1 MQRRHLTIEERS
13 EVTAVGMPSRSGATH
28 VIALVLTA
36 LAFVTASVAVGQDPP
51 PCPQQGFV
59 PQLMTPPAEYL
70 PGSGGLVVGLVPGG
84 SDASGTLPA
93 LSLTQRRRTVTL
105 RSEPIAPG
113 LFRLRADTQRLRG
126 SYALSGLPGA
136 PQLTFR
142 RGALPPPPVAPGLER
157 AERYLVASGDARRLE
172 VRAHFAFPLP
182 PDVVAV
188 VSAWGEDDAPDAWV
202 RSSPTQ
208 RTLVLFTV
216 DARDGRGECDA
227 APEGASR
234 PPEAGGTV
242 RVAFVD
248 RHGQVSP
255 LSEPRPIE

>member
-1 MQRRHLTIEERS
+1 MRRSLTS
-13 EVTAVGMPSRSGATH
+13 
-28 VIALVLTA
+28 ALVLTA
-36 LAFVTASVAVGQDPP
+36 VALATASVAVGQDPP
-51 PCPQQGFV
+51 SCPEQGFV

-70 PGSGGLVVGLVPGG
+70 PDAGGLVVGLVPGG
-84 SDASGTLPA
+84 RDASGTLPA
-93 LSLTQRRRTVTL
+93 LSLTRRRQTVAL

-113 LFRLRADTQRLRG
+113 LFRLRADAQRLRG

-157 AERYLVASGDARRLE
+157 AERYLVATGDERRLE

-188 VSAWGEDDAPDAWV
+188 LSAWGDDDTPDAWV

-208 RTLVLFTV
+208 RSLVLFTT
-216 DARDGRGECDA
+216 RGDCGA
-227 APEGASR
+227 APAGAR
-234 PPEAGGTV
+234 NPPQTGGTV